1 MAQAAE
7 TKRRGKT
14 KDKAVDRDDL
24 LKAYHDM
31 LLIRRFEEKA
41 GQLYGMGLIGGF
53 CHLYI
58 GQEAVVVGMQLALTD
73 GDEVITSYRD
83 HGHML
88 ATGMEARGVMAELTG
103 RSGGYSRGKGGSM
116 HMFSK
121 EKKFFGGHGIV
132 GAQVPIGT
140 GLGFTHK
147 HRKDGLLAMCFL
159 GDGAVNQGQ

>member
-7 TKRRGKT
+7 AKNRTRTKERS
-14 KDKAVDRDDL
+14 VDRDAL
-24 LKAYHDM
+24 LKAYRTM

-58 GQEAVVVGMQLALTD
+58 GQEAVVVGVQLALTD

-88 ATGMEARGVMAELTG
+88 ATGMEARGVMAELT
-103 RSGGYSRGKGGSM
+103 RRAGGYW
-116 HMFSK
+116 
-121 EKKFFGGHGIV
+121 
-132 GAQVPIGT
+132 P
-140 GLGFTHK
+140 
-147 HRKDGLLAMCFL
+147 
-159 GDGAVNQGQ
+159 